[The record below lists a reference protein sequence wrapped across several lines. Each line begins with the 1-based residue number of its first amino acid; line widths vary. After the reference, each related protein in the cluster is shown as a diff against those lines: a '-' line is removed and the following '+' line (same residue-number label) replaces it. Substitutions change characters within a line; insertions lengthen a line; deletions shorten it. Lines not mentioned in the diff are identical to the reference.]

1 MDVSGSD
8 PATWGLTDE
17 SDQFQIGDSISGGGG
32 LWQSDNGFETTESV
46 SETASLSVT
55 HGYSLEDDG
64 GYSLSGSSSD
74 SSDSYTVTDWL
85 NTVSDDAGAASGT
98 LGRDGGAFVGE
109 NDYSLEAGGT
119 DSFGPAG
126 QRATTES
133 FGTMTLT
140 DLWGTGSYSAA
151 EGTGTDS
158 EGDEFT
164 SQSSGLSEW
173 GSATVDDGEGT
184 LSTSESF
191 FPPLYELTGSGGVYG
206 HAEIFGPPIAET
218 EAYPFGLLYEIGNS
232 QDTTDEIGIS
242 FHPYDFSLYDLEGET
257 SLIPRAVSV
266 DLMGWPPSGNFGVGI
281 GTLRQPGRP
290 SD

>member
-1 MDVSGSD
+1 MGRDD
-8 PATWGLTDE
+8 
-17 SDQFQIGDSISGGGG
+17 
-32 LWQSDNGFETTESV
+32 ESV

-140 DLWGTGSYSAA
+140 DLWGTGSYMRA

-173 GSATVDDGEGT
+173 GSATVDDGEG
-184 LSTSESF
+184 
-191 FPPLYELTGSGGVYG
+191 P
-206 HAEIFGPPIAET
+206 
-218 EAYPFGLLYEIGNS
+218 
-232 QDTTDEIGIS
+232 
-242 FHPYDFSLYDLEGET
+242 
-257 SLIPRAVSV
+257 
-266 DLMGWPPSGNFGVGI
+266 
-281 GTLRQPGRP
+281 
-290 SD
+290 